1 MAKIVV
7 PEKWIQTKVAVGFVI
22 IVAITIVIFSI
33 TYFSVVSVI
42 QVQNE
47 DFGHE
52 HEFTYLNQLVFEIIE
67 TEGLSRV
74 YGITGKPEY
83 KEQYIQHHDSVLAVI
98 NYLYLL
104 FPDKFSQNGITEIER
119 LYLQK
124 KELMDRL
131 SQINIMKL
139 NSESAKNILTAIPDS
154 LDYQIKQY
162 TYSSLEVDSAHRGV
176 VLEDTVLFY
185 QQPEQEKRGFFKRM
199 GDLFS
204 GGVKSKVDPAVELE
218 TVLNRKVD
226 STVMKEL
233 RPYEG
238 IGEIKT
244 RIEDAEKKEQWF
256 NVTVQKHENDI
267 IQLDRLLTDQ
277 IKTIITNLHN
287 ITINRNE
294 RKRHELEMLRSDM
307 IDRILLLVA
316 TAVALMLFFILW
328 ISRDITKSMRLK
340 NDIIRS
346 KDRVDR
352 LLKVKEQF
360 VAHMSHE
367 IRTPLTSIIGFSE
380 QLSDMLKNQ
389 NEELAVSE
397 KILLSAEH
405 LNGLINNVL
414 DSSMLE
420 SGNIAFYKDR
430 IDAKL
435 LMEEIYQ
442 LFELKAKKIGIEF
455 SYEVD
460 SNLHFFESDTLRLK
474 QILIN
479 LIGNALK
486 FTQEG
491 SIYFYIKIISNK
503 LLFSVVDTG
512 IGIAR
517 EKQKTIFKMFNQIN
531 LSLSRKYSGTGLGL
545 FISRQIIE
553 AMGGS
558 IYLESKPDEGST
570 FFFEIP
576 YVKCGAPRTSPLHK
590 LSYLFKDKKIMAVD
604 DDEMI
609 CQLIDRILHDKV
621 QHLDVISLP
630 EPAIQAINQVDYDL
644 FMIDLHIPHIDGL
657 QLLKIIREDKKLLT
671 PILFLTADL
680 VNSDLKEAHKQE
692 NIWVMGKP
700 FTQKQILEKLAEI
713 FNVDAILEEV
723 VEMEK
728 DSEESEDIGKLFSLE
743 GIKAFTG
750 NDTDF
755 LQSVIKT
762 FINNTDIGLKDIRE
776 VLKSEL
782 DFHTITS
789 ERAHKLLT
797 GFRQF
802 KINQGIEMLVV
813 LENAKDKKATA
824 QELQIT
830 MNNLSEYWDKVK
842 SELLVVLGS

>member
-1 MAKIVV
+1 MTKKIV

-22 IVAITIVIFSI
+22 IVAITVVIFTI
-33 TYFSVVSVI
+33 TYFSVMSVI

-47 DFGHE
+47 EFGHE

-74 YGITGKPEY
+74 YGITGKKEY
-83 KEQYIQHHDSVLAVI
+83 YEQYMQHHDSVLAVM
-98 NYLYLL
+98 NYLNLL
-104 FPDKFSQNGITEIER
+104 FPDKISQDGIREIKS

-131 SQINIMKL
+131 SQINIMRL
-139 NSESAKNILTAIPDS
+139 NAESAKTILAAIPDS
-154 LDYQIKQY
+154 VNYEIKQY
-162 TYSSLEVDSAHRGV
+162 TYSSLQVDTSRANV
-176 VLEDTVLFY
+176 VLEDTVLFL
-185 QQPEQEKRGFFKRM
+185 QKPEEEKRGFFKRM
-199 GDLFS
+199 GDLFGS
-204 GGVKSKVDPAVELE
+204 GKKKNEPPVELE

-226 STVMKEL
+226 STVMTEL
-233 RPYEG
+233 RPNEN
-238 IGEIKT
+238 IEEIKT
-244 RIEDAEKKEQWF
+244 RIEQVEQQEQRL
-256 NVTVQKHENDI
+256 NVKVQKHENDI

-294 RKRHELEMLRSDM
+294 RKRQELEALRSDM

-328 ISRDITKSMRLK
+328 ISRDISKSMRLK
-340 NDIIRS
+340 SDIIRA

-360 VAHMSHE
+360 VAQMSHE

-380 QLSDMLKNQ
+380 QLSDMLQ
-389 NEELAVSE
+389 NHNDELAVSE

-430 IDAKL
+430 VDAKL
-435 LMEEIYQ
+435 LMEEVYQ
-442 LFELKAKKIGIEF
+442 LFELKAKKAALAF
-455 SYEVD
+455 SYTVD
-460 SNLHFFESDTLRLK
+460 PKLQFFESDTLRLK
-474 QILIN
+474 QVLIN

-491 SIYFYIKIISNK
+491 SMDFAVQIKNSQ
-503 LLFSVVDTG
+503 LLFSVKDTG
-512 IGIAR
+512 IGIPR
-517 EKQKTIFKMFNQIN
+517 EKQKTVFKMFNQIN

-553 AMGGS
+553 AMGGN
-558 IYLESKPDEGST
+558 IYLESKPGEGST
-570 FFFEIP
+570 FYFEIP
-576 YVKCGAPRTSPLHK
+576 YKKCEPAFINPKQQVG
-590 LSYLFKDKKIMAVD
+590 YIFKDKNIMAVD

-609 CQLIDRILHDKV
+609 CQLIDGILHDKV
-621 QHLDVISLP
+621 LRLDVLSSP
-630 EPAIQAINQVDYDL
+630 ESAIQAIKQSAYDL
-644 FMIDLHIPHIDGL
+644 FMIDLHMPKVDGL
-657 QLLKIIREDKKLLT
+657 QLLKIIREDKKLAT
-671 PILFLTADL
+671 PVLFLTADL

-692 NIWVMGKP
+692 NTWVMGKP
-700 FTQKQILEKLAEI
+700 FTQKQILEKLASI
-713 FNVDAILEEV
+713 FNIDILSEEPT
-723 VEMEK
+723 EMENTN
-728 DSEESEDIGKLFSLE
+728 EEPKASGKLFCLE
-743 GIKAFTG
+743 GIKSFTG

-755 LQSVIKT
+755 LNSVITT
-762 FINNTDIGLKDIRE
+762 FINNTDSGLKDIRE
-776 VLKSEL
+776 ALKSESN
-782 DFHTITS
+782 FHLIIS

-802 KINQGIEMLVV
+802 KINHGIEMLVE
-813 LENAKDKKATA
+813 LENAKDKKASIKELKTTA
-824 QELQIT
+824 NKL
-830 MNNLSEYWDKVK
+830 MEYWEGIRTEIMRV
-842 SELLVVLGS
+842 SAE